1 MRNTV
6 GLGYPKGMFVPRV
19 LEQSRWV
26 VVIGVALCEESP
38 IEMIVS
44 YNNDCVDVGTTER
57 TSTTGTKRTGPESF
71 EVQSSSSVL

>member
-19 LEQSRWV
+19 LEQRRWV
-26 VVIGVALCEESP
+26 VVIGAALCEESP

-71 EVQSSSSVL
+71 EVQSSSFVL